1 MSISIGKKIR
11 MIRESEY
18 FTREQF
24 SDLTGIPV
32 SSQKFY
38 ETGRIEN
45 VGSETLL
52 KITLH
57 PKLAK
62 YTLWLMT
69 GKIAPESG
77 QIEPSASSTYKV
89 LEKEEKELKLSSK
102 QIGDLIEYIEKKDN
116 FEDVNNDSINKNAI
130 IPLLEELENLKLKE
144 EKGKNK

>member
-89 LEKEEKELKLSSK
+89 LEKEAERAK
-102 QIGDLIEYIEKKDN
+102 
-116 FEDVNNDSINKNAI
+116 I
-130 IPLLEELENLKLKE
+130 IIKTNRGLD
-144 EKGKNK
+144 